1 MTEEPADSTPK
12 SARRAR
18 TPTDVGDVTE
28 PTVSDAPEADDTT
41 ADNEIQ
47 ADGKST
53 AVTEE
58 DRPTETIML
67 PDLTA
72 EEDTGPGPA
81 DDAYGLR
88 FVAHSEIGLIR
99 KNNQDSG
106 YASPRLLVVAD
117 GMGGAAAGD
126 LASAIA
132 VDSVKHVDAELDP
145 GSQLAALTDAI
156 RRANDRISDFV
167 ADDFTLEG
175 MGTTVTGALF
185 DGHSL
190 ALAHIGDS
198 RAYLFRDGALERL
211 THDHS
216 WVQSLVDEGKISAEE
231 AAVHPHRSL
240 LVKVLNGQPAADPD
254 LTTVPLQL
262 GDRLLFCSDGL
273 CGLVEDDQIAAAMA
287 EPDLSIAMDR
297 MVGDALAEGG
307 IDNITVI
314 IAEVVDAD
322 PTDQVLILGAAEERE
337 VPTVAARPDRADRDF
352 GDEDDLDDALADG
365 ADGPGDSDD
374 EARYAPQAPSRRR
387 FLRPVLGLVVL
398 AMLIAG
404 AVWAG
409 YAWTRTQYF
418 VGAADDQVAIFQGL
432 PDPMPGLSLS
442 DVYEVQPLS
451 LSALPSAYQEQVRA
465 TIEVADLNAA
475 RETVARLTEAADG
488 GSSEKPEGPA
498 SPPPSAS
505 SPPPSTRP
513 ASPGTKTPCPTSPAA
528 TKPPGQTC

>member
-1 MTEEPADSTPK
+1 MTDEPADSNAE
-12 SARRAR
+12 SARRAK
-18 TPTDVGDVTE
+18 TPTD
-28 PTVSDAPEADDTT
+28 
-41 ADNEIQ
+41 
-47 ADGKST
+47 
-53 AVTEE
+53 VTEE

-67 PDLTA
+67 PDLAA
-72 EEDTGPGPA
+72 EEPA
-81 DDAYGLR
+81 AAEPVAPASLGLR

-106 YASPRLLVVAD
+106 YASPRLLLVAD

-132 VDSVKHVDAELDP
+132 VDSVRQVDIEIESA
-145 GSQLAALTDAI
+145 SQLAELAAAI
-156 RRANDRISDFV
+156 RKANDRISDFV
-167 ADDFTLEG
+167 ADDFALEG

-198 RAYLFRDGALERL
+198 RAYLLRDGALERL

-216 WVQSLVDEGKISAEE
+216 WVQSLVDEGKISEEE

-287 EPDLSIAMDR
+287 EAELTAGMDR
-297 MVGDALAEGG
+297 MVGEALAEGG

-314 IAEVVDAD
+314 FAEVVDAD
-322 PTDQVLILGAAEERE
+322 PTDQVLILGAADERE
-337 VPTVAARPDRADRDF
+337 IPSVAPRPDRSDRDF
-352 GDEDDLDDALADG
+352 GDEDELADPVPAG
-365 ADGPGDSDD
+365 ADAVDDDGDD
-374 EARYAPQAPSRRR
+374 EARYAPQAPGRAR
-387 FLRPVLGLVVL
+387 FLRPVLGLLVL
-398 AMLIAG
+398 AVIIAG

-418 VGAADDQVAIFQGL
+418 VGASDDQVAIFQGL

-442 DVYEVQPLS
+442 DVYEVQPL
-451 LSALPSAYQEQVRA
+451 AVAKLPSAYQDQVRA

-475 RETVARLTEAADG
+475 RETVARLTEAANEDG
-488 GSSEKPEGPA
+488 SGEPNPSA
-498 SPPPSAS
+498 TPPPSTPPPSS
-505 SPPPSTRP
+505 SPPP
-513 ASPGTKTPCPTSPAA
+513 ASKSPCATASAGSPKPTG
-528 TKPPGQTC
+528 KPPGQTC